1 MVIFNPTRKL
11 KSSDGLMVL
20 FQLFLILE
28 VGYFLSRTVNRLII
42 FIPWLRWLR
51 SATYHYVDNGFLRQ
65 TSLKWSKVDLNDSVP
80 WKSSSPLQASFKV
93 CYASLTCPKRGC
105 VGQRSLQMLI
115 LIMGITINAVSRS
128 KRFIIGSFK
137 GWASG
142 NRKFCTY
149 LIYLQV
155 TFIGFDLTLVKIH
168 SRYLEPLLTRTYR

>member
-11 KSSDGLMVL
+11 KSSDGFMVL

-105 VGQRSLQMLI
+105 VGQRLSKTFKPI
-115 LIMGITINAVSRS
+115 SREDSTWSVFANVDIDNGYYNKCSIT
-128 KRFIIGSFK
+128 FK
-137 GWASG
+137 TFY
-142 NRKFCTY
+142 NR
-149 LIYLQV
+149 
-155 TFIGFDLTLVKIH
+155 
-168 SRYLEPLLTRTYR
+168 